1 MIKNYDEFVNEN
13 NLHKTR
19 VLDNPDNELEREYGE
34 DVYESLWKWIATVMN
49 DYRETFNDDNRLI
62 EFIRFQLES
71 ASESM
76 LEEGCDIDSTIKFY
90 CR

>member
-1 MIKNYDEFVNEN
+1 
-13 NLHKTR
+13 
-19 VLDNPDNELEREYGE
+19 
-34 DVYESLWKWIATVMN
+34 VYESLWGWIATVMN

-90 CR
+90 CK